1 MNTDTPVRL
10 ESILRTTAIELGL
23 GCAVCAKPLPG
34 SVIKAYGVP
43 NTVSLA
49 WYLGRAVHLARRNKI
64 NYVDAIVSISTPV
77 RREGSDLLV

>member
-1 MNTDTPVRL
+1 MRL
-10 ESILRTTAIELGL
+10 ERILRTTAIELGL

-34 SVIKAYGVP
+34 SVIKSHGVP

-64 NYVDAIVSISTPV
+64 NYVDAIVSCISTPTTLH
-77 RREGSDLLV
+77 SDLLV